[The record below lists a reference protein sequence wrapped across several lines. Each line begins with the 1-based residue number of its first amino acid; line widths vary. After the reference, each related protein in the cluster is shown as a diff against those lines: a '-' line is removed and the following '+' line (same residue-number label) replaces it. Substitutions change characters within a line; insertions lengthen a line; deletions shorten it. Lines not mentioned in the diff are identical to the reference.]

1 MRWWAEAYRTA
12 NFSLG
17 GPDIREQVGRPRL
30 RLREPPARQGWRLL
44 HARRRRPH
52 HTARRGREGSP
63 SRWATAISRQWPTSS
78 MADRSLSPR
87 TTVRRI
93 EASVIG
99 RLVNWTQVVP
109 GNPLRDRLPGPT
121 GKQDSKTSLC
131 PCARSPA
138 PFPRKQPAGSVIQQ
152 PVLRSPHHD
161 LLLRVN
167 TQLDLNRVD
176 GVSDGDHLD
185 FPCLRNRN
193 V

>member
-52 HTARRGREGSP
+52 HTARRGCEGSP
-63 SRWATAISRQWPTSS
+63 SRWATALIWQWPTSS

-99 RLVNWTQVVP
+99 RLVNWNP
-109 GNPLRDRLPGPT
+109 GRSRQPSPGHAPRADREAGLEDEPVSLRSEPRAIPSKATRRLSHPA
-121 GKQDSKTSLC
+121 
-131 PCARSPA
+131 ARSAQPTPRPPA
-138 PFPRKQPAGSVIQQ
+138 SSQHPA
-152 PVLRSPHHD
+152 
-161 LLLRVN
+161 
-167 TQLDLNRVD
+167 
-176 GVSDGDHLD
+176 
-185 FPCLRNRN
+185 
-193 V
+193 